1 MDKINI
7 YAFGS
12 WWDEKY
18 ESYFIKCKN
27 EKFAFTGIS
36 RESKTYHNTQIKKGD
51 IILLKEGITIKAIGI
66 AEEDT
71 GKPADFESIN
81 NGIFSIEEV
90 KKYNIP
96 NDCFALFVKVDAWRE
111 CNINYTRGAFLALNQ
126 NNINNRER
134 IRQINQVLGIDMS
147 KSEKN
152 IEILTEKLL
161 KSKNLILTG
170 APGTGKTY
178 LARNIAA
185 SIILNKEVDNYKA
198 LNSEEKEIIKN
209 QMEFVQFHPSYDYTD
224 FVEGLKPN
232 KDKSFERQDG
242 IFKEFCKRALKN
254 FTDSKKEPSEIEKE
268 KIIQKDLE
276 EFIDKVNGI
285 INESNNP
292 YPIVGLKKEY
302 IKPISKIDYD
312 DYKEQYIIYTLRGD
326 NTSRKTILS
335 TNKLIDIYIKYN
347 NIKDKNYTVKE
358 LNKYLEITEHT
369 SYIYGFYYAFDN
381 EYGQK
386 IQDEINNISHGSKRI
401 SMGNYVF
408 IIDEINR
415 GDINKILGE
424 LFYAIDPNYRGSDN
438 RVKTQYNTLII
449 ENEIDDFAEGF
460 FIPENVYIIGTM
472 NDIDR
477 SVESMDF
484 AIRRRFAWQEI
495 EYSATARDML
505 NSLGDENLI
514 EQIMQRLEKINYK
527 ISKILGS
534 EYNIGASYFLKIKEC
549 NNNFKELWD
558 SHLYGVLYEY
568 FRGYEKVERNNFLQL
583 LEDIVVTNEDI
594 KE

>member
-7 YAFGS
+7 YAFGTR
-12 WWDEKY
+12 WDENLLKY
-18 ESYFIKCKN
+18 FDKCKN

-66 AEEDT
+66 AEENT

-111 CNINYTRGAFLALNQ
+111 CNIKYTRGAFLALNQ

-268 KIIQKDLE
+268 KIIYKYLE

-358 LNKYLEITEHT
+358 LNKYLEITGHT

-386 IQDEINNISHGSKRI
+386 IQDEINNISHGSIRI

-505 NSLGDENLI
+505 NSLSDENLI

-527 ISKILGS
+527 ISEILGS

-568 FRGYEKVERNNFLQL
+568 FRGYEKEERDNFLQL